1 MRYPSRASVRS
12 GFSEYGAMPIR
23 RDRSS
28 MMRHSW
34 RASPRGGT
42 TASVTCM
49 NGVLKKPMNATGTS
63 SRSRKV
69 VAGST

>member
-1 MRYPSRASVRS
+1 
-12 GFSEYGAMPIR
+12 MPIR
-23 RDRSS
+23 RERSS

-49 NGVLKKPMNATGTS
+49 NGVLKKPRKATGTS
-63 SRSRKV
+63 SRSRNV